1 MKVAGSEAGGYE
13 RMGTMDYTS
22 SLLSC
27 KLHEGDKATIIVKE
41 KWETDMKTVFSVCV

>member
-1 MKVAGSEAGGYE
+1 MKVAGSETGGYE

-27 KLHEGDKATIIVKE
+27 KLHEDKTTIVVKE
-41 KWETDMKTVFSVCV
+41 KWEIDMKTVFSVCV